1 MEPSV
6 EQLELLGRVVGTL
19 ERLDIP
25 FLVTGSIASIFYG
38 EPRFTNDIDIVADI
52 SNEHI
57 PGLLEAFPLGD
68 FYLAEESVR
77 RAVAKRGQ
85 FNVIH
90 PRSGLKIDIMIP
102 VGDDFDASRF
112 SRARQVQAAPDLTAS
127 FASPEDVIV
136 KKLEYFREG
145 GSEKHLRDIAG
156 ILAIGGEEIDLR
168 YIAHWAGKRGLLK
181 IWERIPRES

>member
-1 MEPSV
+1 ME
-6 EQLELLGRVVGTL
+6 QRELLRRVVETL
-19 ERLDIP
+19 ERLGLP
-25 FLVTGSIASIFYG
+25 FLVTGSVASIFYG

-52 SNEHI
+52 STEHI
-57 PGLLEAFPLGD
+57 PGFLEAFPPDD

-77 RAVAKRGQ
+77 HAVAKRSQ

-90 PRSGLKIDIMIP
+90 PRSGLKVDIMIP

-112 SRARQVQAAPDLTAS
+112 SRGRQVRVAPDLTTS

-156 ILAIGGEEIDLR
+156 ILAISGNDVDSR
-168 YIAHWAGKRGLLK
+168 YISRWARKRGLLDL
-181 IWERIPRES
+181 WEQVSRDAR